1 MLVQRQ
7 IEAKLRGAMP
17 VDHIEVVNESH
28 MHSVPPNSETHFK
41 VVLVS
46 TEFAGKRP
54 VARHQ
59 LIYRLLADELAGGVH
74 ALALHTYTADEW
86 SQRTDGAPASPEC
99 LGGSKHD
106 HQS

>member
-7 IEAKLRGAMP
+7 IEAKLSAALP
-17 VDHIEVVNESH
+17 VVHLEVVNESH

-46 TEFAGKRP
+46 PEFAGKRP

-59 LIYRLLADELAGGVH
+59 LIYRLLAVELAGGVH
-74 ALALHTYTADEW
+74 ALALHTYTDEEW
-86 SQRTDGAPASPEC
+86 QLREGSAPDSPEC

-106 HQS
+106 HA